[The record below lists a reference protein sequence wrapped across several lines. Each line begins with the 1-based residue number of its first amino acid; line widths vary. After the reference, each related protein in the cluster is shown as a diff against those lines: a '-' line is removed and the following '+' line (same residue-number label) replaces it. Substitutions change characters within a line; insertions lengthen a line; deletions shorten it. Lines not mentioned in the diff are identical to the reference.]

1 MKGVQGILIAIGL
14 GLAGTILS
22 WFYLERLAGREA
34 KVVFIGI
41 KPSAAINVGDVIR
54 NEHLTQI
61 EIPKSRVGNLESVA
75 PLWEYRNTVIGLPS
89 TRTFQGGE
97 IVLQQDLRSPG
108 MRDLNDKLGKNEV
121 AIWLPVDPRTFNASR
136 VNPDDEVSF
145 VVPRAGL
152 PAGPTPVGA
161 PPTPAAQGPSEII
174 GPFRILEIGSR
185 TGRTEVYRAQG
196 GRTANEATITVV
208 AKLIGG
214 QVDPA
219 TGEFRGGTLEPLA
232 ERILEVIRQTKSQGL
247 QVILHP
253 KKKAGNDG

>member
-1 MKGVQGILIAIGL
+1 MKGIQGILIAIGL

-54 NEHLTQI
+54 AEHLAPI
-61 EIPKSRVGNLESVA
+61 EIPRSRVGNLESVA
-75 PLWEYRNTVIGLPS
+75 PLWEYRSTVVGLPS

-121 AIWLPVDPRTFNASR
+121 AVWLPVDPRTFNAAR

-152 PAGPTPVGA
+152 PNSPTPVGTAA
-161 PPTPAAQGPSEII
+161 PPSTSDNSEII
-174 GPFRILEIGSR
+174 GPFRILEIGTR
-185 TGRTEVYRAQG
+185 TGRTEVYRATG

-208 AKLIGG
+208 AKLVGG
-214 QVDPA
+214 QVDPM
-219 TGEFRGGTLEPLA
+219 TGQLRGGTLEPVA

-247 QVILHP
+247 QVLLHP
-253 KKKAGNDG
+253 KRKAD

>member
-1 MKGVQGILIAIGL
+1 MKGVPGILFAIGL

-34 KVVFIGI
+34 KVAFIGI
-41 KPSAAINVGDVIR
+41 KANAAINVGDVIR
-54 NEHLTQI
+54 AEHLVQI
-61 EIPKSRVGNLESVA
+61 DLPRSRVGNLETVA
-75 PLWEYRNTVIGLPS
+75 PLWEYRSTVIGLPS

-121 AIWLPVDPRTFNASR
+121 AVWLPVDPRTFNATR
-136 VNPDDEVSF
+136 VNPDDSVSF
-145 VVPRAGL
+145 VVPRAGM
-152 PAGPTPVGA
+152 PVGPTPVGA
-161 PPTPAAQGPSEII
+161 TPIAASDASEII

-185 TGRTEVYRAQG
+185 TGRTDVYRATG
-196 GRTANEATITVV
+196 GRTASEATITVV
-208 AKLIGG
+208 AKLVGG
-214 QVDPA
+214 QVDPM
-219 TGEFRGGTLEPLA
+219 TGEYRGGTLEPVA

-253 KKKAGNDG
+253 KRKAGE

>member
-1 MKGVQGILIAIGL
+1 MKGIQGILIAIGL

-22 WFYLERLAGREA
+22 WLYLERLAGREA
-34 KVVFIGI
+34 KVAFIGV
-41 KPSAAINVGDVIR
+41 KANSAINVGDVIR
-54 NEHLTQI
+54 AEHLTPI
-61 EIPKSRVGNLESVA
+61 EIPRSRVGNLETVA
-75 PLWEYRNTVIGLPS
+75 PLWEYHSTVIGLPS

-121 AIWLPVDPRTFNASR
+121 AVWLPVDPRTFNAAR

-152 PAGPTPVGA
+152 PTS
-161 PPTPAAQGPSEII
+161 PTPADATEVQEFGGASEII

-185 TGRTEVYRAQG
+185 TGRTEVYRATG

-214 QVDPA
+214 QIDPQ
-219 TGEFRGGTLEPLA
+219 TGEYRGGALEPVA

-253 KKKAGNDG
+253 KRKAGE